1 MIEARK
7 IMFGNF
13 CELPADY
20 YDNIKKYAIEMGLN
34 FTDDEIKSRS
44 IEIQNMYESFVN
56 CRECKGLEICKNEY
70 AGYVYGY
77 NATNSVFCTGKCE
90 RKIAY
95 DTMMKNEQLLES
107 CHIPAVLRQKGI
119 KTFSVNQNN
128 ENAYNAA
135 CMQIRQECQK
145 GLILYGPTGT
155 GKTHLMAAVM
165 NNNIIKG
172 KVGIYA
178 TVPELMDNLRRS
190 VKEGK
195 LDEVQ
200 TAVEECGIL
209 FLDDIG
215 TETPSDFVIEELFK
229 IINTRYL
236 NDKKII
242 GTTNLNKDGLIEH
255 YHGITGDR
263 IVSRLSEMCDFV
275 EINGN
280 DYRESKTQKSGV

>member
-1 MIEARK
+1 MNEPK
-7 IMFGNF
+7 ILNLGNF
-13 CELPADY
+13 CDLPADY
-20 YDNIKKYAIEMGLN
+20 YDGIKKMSVEMGLEL
-34 FTDDEIKSRS
+34 TDDEIKTKS
-44 IEIQNMYESFVN
+44 IGIQNMYESFEN
-56 CRECKGLEICKNEY
+56 CRICTGLETCKNEFP
-70 AGYVYGY
+70 GFVYNY
-77 NATNSVFCTGKCE
+77 DKENSVFCIGKCG
-90 RKIAY
+90 RKITY

-107 CHIPAVLRQKGI
+107 CHIPSVLRQKSI
-119 KTFSVNQNN
+119 KSFTVN
-128 ENAYNAA
+128 ENNTAAFNAA
-135 CMQIRQECQK
+135 CMQIRSECQK

-155 GKTHLMAAVM
+155 GKTHLVSAVM

-178 TVPELMDNLRRS
+178 TVPELMDNLRKS
-190 VKEGK
+190 VKEGR
-195 LDEVQ
+195 LDEIQ
-200 TAVEECGIL
+200 DAVEKCEIL

-242 GTTNLNKDGLIEH
+242 GTTNLDKNGLIEH

-275 EINGN
+275 EINGK
-280 DYRESKTQKSGV
+280 DFRSEYVDK